1 MRRGSFFASELN
13 PVSILF
19 FSIFALGLDGQTTVL
34 LHTPEMNSDKQERNE
49 RENHDMKHIKPEQS
63 VFSDD
68 VSAEEN
74 KTHFVANQGHRGN
87 DVRADRDRP
96 KRKLIPRQEIACVAE
111 EQRKQKKK
119 DADDPIEFVGRFVAP
134 AVEHVKHVPEDGEDH

>member
-13 PVSILF
+13 LVSILF
-19 FSIFALGLDGQTTVL
+19 FSIFVLGLDGQTAVL
-34 LHTPEMNSDKQERNE
+34 LHTPEMNSDKQERDE

-87 DVRADRDRP
+87 DVRADSDRP
-96 KRKLIPRQEIACVAE
+96 KGKLIPRQEIARVAE
-111 EQRKQKKK
+111 EQRDQKKH
-119 DADDPIEFVGRFVAP
+119 DTDHPVELMRRF
-134 AVEHVKHVPEDGEDH
+134 